1 MDLSKTLKKYI
12 KAGKISNDDIYK
24 FLDDNIDDIVK
35 NVNDVKLL

>member
-1 MDLSKTLKKYI
+1 MDYSKTLKKYI
-12 KAGKISNDDIYK
+12 KSGKIIKDDIYK